1 MADESPKSPSPSPP
15 PSPPPTFRLSSFL
28 SEEALAALEKGN
40 GKEPTIKVKT
50 PVKESPVNQKGA
62 TIRVRGKLTQQCS
75 SSSWKCK

>member
-1 MADESPKSPSPSPP
+1 MADESPTSPSPSPP
-15 PSPPPTFRLSSFL
+15 PTYLPTFRLASFL
-28 SEEALAALEKGN
+28 SEEALAALEKGD

-62 TIRVRGKLTQQCS
+62 TIRVRGKLTQQVA